1 MRTKEKKVEKVV
13 QIEVKGVLVAGT
25 QAERYTYTSILAQIK
40 KVSYEGE
47 NTERMEMD
55 TPPPRTNK

>member
-1 MRTKEKKVEKVV
+1 MEKVV